1 MSCETSSSWPEESP
15 KLPSLRAWGLPRSG
29 QHLSSAT
36 SPEKARRWL
45 CYVPSTSSCRMTL
58 FCPSG
63 FCHASSCILS
73 ISWEKAA
80 RSHCQVN
87 STSCQESVLFLIRG
101 LSLPLLNTS
110 CVVCSH
116 SIYLN
121 LLQSRPIPNSG
132 QKDNTEVINV
142 LETISEIQDPP
153 HPGVSSHQH
162 HPLTYSSSPQKKT
175 WQKSNLLSDQKVRQT
190 LNQKETKL
198 QR

>member
-1 MSCETSSSWPEESP
+1 MSCETSSSWPEQSP
-15 KLPSLRAWGLPRSG
+15 RLPSPRPWGLPRLD
-29 QHLSSAT
+29 QYLTCAM

-45 CYVPSTSSCRMTL
+45 CYMPSTSSCCTTL
-58 FCPSG
+58 SCPSA
-63 FCHASSCILS
+63 FCHTSSCIFS
-73 ISWEKAA
+73 ISWEKAV

-87 STSCQESVLFLIRG
+87 LTHCQERVLFLICS
-101 LSLPLLNTS
+101 LSLSLLNTS
-110 CVVCSH
+110 CAVCSY

-121 LLQSRPIPNSG
+121 LLQPRPIPNSG
-132 QKDNTEVINV
+132 QKYNTEVMNV

-162 HPLTYSSSPQKKT
+162 HPLTCFSSPQKKT
-175 WQKSNLLSDQKVRQT
+175 WQKLNLLSDQKVRQT